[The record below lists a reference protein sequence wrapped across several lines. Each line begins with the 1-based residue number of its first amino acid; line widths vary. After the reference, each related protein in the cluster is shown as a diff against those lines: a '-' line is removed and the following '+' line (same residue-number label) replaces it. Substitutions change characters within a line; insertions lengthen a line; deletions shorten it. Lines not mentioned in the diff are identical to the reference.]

1 MAEFMLYMFRH
12 VVKIEHKGEQELSDK
27 GGMERWG
34 GMETQRQERQ

>member
-1 MAEFMLYMFRH
+1 MAEFMPYMFRR

-34 GMETQRQERQ
+34 GMEMRQQERQ